1 MQHEQQPAILASPP
15 AGGDAA
21 RLTSQSF
28 EKILAYHERSK
39 HRLERYAAGPE
50 ALDWDAQPNPFREF
64 AGSPRIKLPLIAD
77 TLTASFD
84 DLHAPNAI
92 PPQPFT
98 LDHISALLELA
109 FGLSAWKQYGSDRW
123 AVRCNPSS
131 GNLHP
136 TEAYIITSQITG
148 LEDGVYHYLSRDHL
162 LEQRGKFAASNSPQ
176 PTLRIGLSSIFW
188 REAWKYG
195 ERAFRYCQ
203 LDTGHALGALR
214 YAAATLGWTL
224 HIRKDCSH
232 QQLAHWLGLDRD
244 SDFNSAEREEP
255 ELLIEISTSQTAL
268 TPAHPDCSP
277 EHWYGQANILD
288 AHPMYRWP
296 VIDEVALASRKTSAT
311 SATIKACE
319 NYPAHNR
326 DSEASNNLYSSH
338 FPLPNPDGATSHST
352 KLPEYGS
359 QVAGYLPQAGEGA
372 NESLRDDKT
381 LYAATLIRQRR
392 SAQRFDAKFIQDLA
406 SLYQMLDALLPRPA
420 APWDVWPEAARVHPV
435 LFVHRVAGL
444 ASGLYALP
452 RTPAAQIQMQSSMRS
467 DFLWSKPAGCP
478 KHLPLFLLAETNSS
492 KAAKIMNCHQAIAG
506 DSTFALAML
515 AEFDAPLTDMAQ
527 APPLNMQSFS
537 QGYCPWAITRK
548 ALAPVGSLTQTLSRR
563 ERGQS
568 SAGANFTLTD
578 TPWRYRELYWEA
590 GLLGQVLYLQ
600 AEAAG
605 LRGTGIGCFFDDTL
619 HELLGL
625 QDRTF
630 QSLYHFTV
638 GYPLTDERIASLPPY
653 PFMSANL

>member
-109 FGLSAWKQYGSDRW
+109 FGLSAWKQYGPDRW
-123 AVRCNPSS
+123 GVRCNPSS

-136 TEAYIITSQITG
+136 TEAYVICHQITG

-162 LEQRGKFAASNSPQ
+162 LEQRGKFAASNGPQ
-176 PTLRIGLSSIFW
+176 PSLRVGLSSIFW

-203 LDTGHALGALR
+203 LDTGHAIGALR
-214 YAAATLGWTL
+214 YAAATLGWSL
-224 HIRKDCSH
+224 KIRIDCGH
-232 QQLAHWLGLDRD
+232 QQLEQYLGLDRD
-244 SDFNSAEREEP
+244 SDFNGAEREEP

-296 VIDEVALASRKTSAT
+296 VIDEVALASRNSSAT
-311 SATIKACE
+311 SATIKVCE
-319 NYPAHNR
+319 NYPALNR
-326 DSEASNNLYSSH
+326 DIPHRNIS
-338 FPLPNPDGATSHST
+338 
-352 KLPEYGS
+352 
-359 QVAGYLPQAGEGA
+359 
-372 NESLRDDKT
+372 
-381 LYAATLIRQRR
+381 AATLIRQRR
-392 SAQRFDAKFIQDLA
+392 SAQRFNARRVQEADSF
-406 SLYQMLDALLPRPA
+406 YRMLDALLPRLT
-420 APWDVWPEAARVHPV
+420 APMDAWQEAARVHPV

-444 ASGLYALP
+444 TPGIYALP
-452 RTPAAQIQMQSSMRS
+452 RSPAAQMQMQTAMRS
-467 DFLWSKPAGCP
+467 DFIWRKPADCP
-478 KHLPLFLLAETNSS
+478 AHFPLFLLAEADLS

-506 DSTFALAML
+506 DSTFMLALL
-515 AEFDAPLTDMAQ
+515 AEFDAPLK
-527 APPLNMQSFS
+527 N
-537 QGYCPWAITRK
+537 
-548 ALAPVGSLTQTLSRR
+548 
-563 ERGQS
+563 
-568 SAGANFTLTD
+568 

-653 PFMSANL
+653 PFMPANL